1 MNWIVYNELAWV
13 DQVLGLVEDSA
24 EEALIYIEALKKHFP
39 EKKPDMLHLGCG
51 AGGHDFH
58 FKEHFTVTG
67 IDLSGGMLEIARK
80 TNPEINYL
88 QGDMRTVELG
98 RKFDIVI
105 IPDSIAYM
113 TTIDDLRGT
122 LQNCVKHLNEGGV
135 LLVVIHTREEFRN
148 NNFAYTGEKDGV
160 HVTVLENNHII
171 SDSSY
176 EASLFYLIR
185 RDGKREIFQEVHT
198 LGLFPYEKW
207 QEIFQECGLKMEEQN
222 LDHLYEPYLLNEGE
236 YKLKML
242 IGSVKS

>member
-13 DQVLGLVEDSA
+13 DQVLGVVEDYA
-24 EEALIYIEALKKHFP
+24 EEAQIYIDALKKYFSG
-39 EKKPDMLHLGCG
+39 KKPDMLHLGCG

-58 FKEHFTVTG
+58 FKKHFTVTG
-67 IDLSGGMLEIARK
+67 VDLSGGMLEIARK
-80 TNPEINYL
+80 INPEINYL
-88 QGDMRTVELG
+88 QGDMRIVELG

-113 TTIDDLRGT
+113 TTIEDLIAA
-122 LQNCVKHLNEGGV
+122 LQNCVKHLKEGGV
-135 LLVVIHTREEFRN
+135 LLVVIHTREEFSN

-171 SDSSY
+171 SESSY
-176 EASLFYLIR
+176 EAGIFYLIR
-185 RDGKREIFQEVHT
+185 RDGKREIFHEVHT

-207 QEIFQECGLKMEEQN
+207 QEIFQECGLKMAEQN
-222 LDHLYEPYLLNEGE
+222 LDHLYDPYLLNEGE